1 MYRRAAPPTCP
12 YHPTA
17 SEKLA
22 VKFVGGQIAA
32 QVAALEAARKS
43 ALDAPNQRALWVS
56 TRLYYRAAI
65 KAAQKQKGCPSI
77 IMASALPN
85 IPEESD
91 EAQKHA

>member
-1 MYRRAAPPTCP
+1 MHGRAPPTCP

-32 QVAALEAARKS
+32 QIAALEAARKS

-65 KAAQKQKGCPSI
+65 KAAQKQESCPAI
-77 IMASALPN
+77 VMAGARPN
-85 IPEESD
+85 ITEELN
-91 EAQKHA
+91 EAQEHA

>member
-22 VKFVGGQIAA
+22 VKLVGGQIAA
-32 QVAALEAARKS
+32 QIAALEAARKS

-65 KAAQKQKGCPSI
+65 KAAQKQKDCPDI
-77 IMASALPN
+77 VMASAQPN
-85 IPEESD
+85 ITEELN
-91 EAQKHA
+91 EAQEHA